1 MGKAMYK
8 AIIVDDEEI
17 VLRAMEKVID
27 WGKCGVELCRTC
39 TNAFEAMSAIRELKP
54 ELVITDVRMPVMD
67 GIELIRWDREQ
78 NNHTEFIVLSGY
90 AEFEFAQNAMRE
102 GVKYYL
108 LKPCGEKEIME
119 VLKQSIKRI
128 EERKNISRAGMDRT
142 GGWGEPEETDGHMDF
157 VDEMMRY
164 SMLHLDNEE
173 LSISWL
179 SENLVYRNKDYVGK
193 AFAKKAGESY
203 STWITKRRIERAKQ
217 LIQTMGEKR
226 LYMVAEK
233 SGFGNNPQYFST
245 IFKKYTG
252 YTPKEYKKKTR
263 EISDL

>member
-1 MGKAMYK
+1 MYK

-27 WGKCGVELCRTC
+27 WEKSGVWLCGTC

-54 ELVITDVRMPVMD
+54 DLVITDVRMPVMD

-78 NNHTEFIVLSGY
+78 HNHTEFIVLSGY

-102 GVKYYL
+102 GVNYYL
-108 LKPCGEKEIME
+108 LKPCGEKEIAE
-119 VLKQSIKRI
+119 VLRQSIRRI
-128 EERKNISRAGMDRT
+128 EERKGTSGTGAA
-142 GGWGEPEETDGHMDF
+142 GGWGESGEIGGHTDF
-157 VDEMMRY
+157 VDEIMQY
-164 SMLHLDNEE
+164 SMLHLENEE
-173 LSISWL
+173 LGISWL

-193 AFAKKAGESY
+193 AFAKKVGESY
-203 STWITKRRIERAKQ
+203 SSWITKRRIERAKS

-233 SGFGNNPQYFST
+233 SGFGSNPQYFST

-252 YTPKEYKKKTR
+252 YTPKEYKKKISKT
-263 EISDL
+263 SDL